1 LAQGFIGMN
10 MDALQQLLQ
19 KRNRAKDN
27 LLSERTGISRERI
40 SMLETSAEPDLNELR
55 VLANFFRVDLRDLL
69 PSHPRH
75 QSVDLLF
82 RSGGKDIDEV
92 TSSALSRRIGSSIE
106 LLDEPAAPSW
116 INKFRREGRTYS
128 DAEEN
133 AELFRNLFIGGDQVS
148 PLYALPA
155 IAVNEMGVLV
165 FLIRSSRFE
174 GASAYVNG
182 LPFVFLAES
191 FGPRMLF
198 TLAHEIGHLIGHH
211 NPHES
216 FAVVDAQTEKR
227 TQAHKNITEF
237 YAHAFAS
244 CLLMPKSGIWITLR
258 KIREMQR
265 GSDKALGD
273 LEILLLSRIYGV
285 SFYAA
290 AKRCEDLGLLPRG
303 GAISLYETLKK
314 EYGSPEKRADAAN
327 LPPRADVPFPKM
339 PPALLKAATEKVRA
353 GEISIGKASS
363 ILGLSIADLLAAN
376 APRMN

>member
-1 LAQGFIGMN
+1 MN
-10 MDALQQLLQ
+10 MDALQQLLR
-19 KRNRAKDN
+19 KRNRAKDD
-27 LLSERTGISRERI
+27 LLSKRTGISHERI
-40 SMLETSAEPDLNELR
+40 SLLETSAEPDLNELR

-69 PSHPRH
+69 PPHPRH

-82 RSGGKDIDEV
+82 RTGGKNIDEI
-92 TSSALSRRIGSSIE
+92 TSSALSRRIGCSIE
-106 LLDEPAAPSW
+106 LLDEPAAPFW
-116 INKFRREGRTYS
+116 IDKFRRGGTYS
-128 DAEEN
+128 DAEQN
-133 AELFRNLFIGGDQVS
+133 AEVFRNLFLNGDQVS
-148 PLYALPA
+148 PLYVLPE
-155 IAVNEMGVLV
+155 IAVNEMGVLL
-165 FLIRSSRFE
+165 FLIRSGRFE
-174 GASAYVNG
+174 GASAYIEG

-211 NPHES
+211 DPRQS

-227 TQAHKNITEF
+227 TRSKKNIAEF

-244 CLLMPKSGIWITLR
+244 CLLMPKAGLGITLR

-265 GSDKALGD
+265 ESNTALGD

-290 AKRCEDLGLLPRG
+290 ARRCEDLSLLPRG
-303 GAISLYETLKK
+303 AAISLNETLKK

-327 LPPRADVPFPKM
+327 LPPRADVRFPRM
-339 PPALLKAATEKVRA
+339 PPALLRAATEKVRA

-363 ILGLSIADLLAAN
+363 ILGLSIADLLTAN